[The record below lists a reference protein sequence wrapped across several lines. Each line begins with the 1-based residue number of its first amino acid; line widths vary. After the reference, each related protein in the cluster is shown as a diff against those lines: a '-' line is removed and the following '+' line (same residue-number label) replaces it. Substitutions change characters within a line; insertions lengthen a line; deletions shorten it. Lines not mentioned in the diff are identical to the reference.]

1 MSAKYETSAI
11 PQTLLTSPLMT
22 FFSLFA
28 AVVVGSSLLEFNE
41 LLFPPKVTSISFW
54 ALFPVYVVALDA
66 WFGVVA
72 WSRNIPY
79 TDKPVLRNMTVVL
92 VLSWIILLAL
102 MYFASRADISLLS
115 YLWGLV
121 VLFSFIQFVS
131 SPIRAK
137 LMASPVAEP
146 RKVHYVCGILSVAI
160 ATAYSIWLFF
170 YPPVPEVMNWV
181 FMMIAF
187 IILIGFRVWMKVI
200 HIWRPEERRRRG
212 N

>member
-1 MSAKYETSAI
+1 MNTEYETSAM

-79 TDKPVLRNMTVVL
+79 TDKPILRTMTMIL

-102 MYFASRADISLLS
+102 MCFASRADISLLS

-131 SPIRAK
+131 VPIRIK
-137 LMASPVAEP
+137 SMASPVPEP
-146 RKVHYVCGILSVAI
+146 RRIHYVCGILSLAI
-160 ATAYSIWLFF
+160 ATAYSIWLFV
-170 YPPVPEVMNWV
+170 YPPVPDAMNWV
-181 FMMIAF
+181 FVAVAF
-187 IILIGFRVWMKVI
+187 VILIGFRVWMKVI
-200 HIWRPEERRRRG
+200 HIWRPEERG
-212 N
+212 